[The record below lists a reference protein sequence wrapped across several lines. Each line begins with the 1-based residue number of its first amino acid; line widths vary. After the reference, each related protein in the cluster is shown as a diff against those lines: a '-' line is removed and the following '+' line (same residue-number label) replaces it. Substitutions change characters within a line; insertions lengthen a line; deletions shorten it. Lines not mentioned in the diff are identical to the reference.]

1 MGALPPRW
9 GDRSLTVIITVKF
22 LLTGMRKKPS
32 NTKSRLLLLSVKA
45 KWMKGQVCKA
55 AHVTGETA
63 PYGRQNLHPSRHR
76 AAAAP
81 CLSQGATLRAALS
94 SGNWSGRESASL
106 QPVRRNRQ
114 RRGKAGPR
122 DSSAGARLWG
132 AAAPAS
138 TSQADKARWSVSSPQ
153 KSQDCLPLYRAD
165 PFPSA
170 TRRLSHFYPECR
182 SRVFPAAAPGPPR
195 TPGRSRLSLP
205 GQLCGNGRPSF
216 QAGCSPLPT
225 CRAPTPSRGHPAQT
239 PGHDSCHHPARWVQS
254 NLTAPSPT
262 SSLRGPLPN
271 PNAS

>member
-9 GDRSLTVIITVKF
+9 GDRSLTVIVTVKF
-22 LLTGMRKKPS
+22 LLTRMRKKPS

-45 KWMKGQVCKA
+45 KRMKGQVCTA
-55 AHVTGETA
+55 AQVTGETA

-114 RRGKAGPR
+114 RRGKVGPR
-122 DSSAGARLWG
+122 DSSTGARLWG

-153 KSQDCLPLYRAD
+153 KSQDRLPLYRAD

-170 TRRLSHFYPECR
+170 TRRLLTFTLS
-182 SRVFPAAAPGPPR
+182 VGAACFQQPHLARPGPLGGRVSACPASCAATADRHSRWGAALCPR
-195 TPGRSRLSLP
+195 AGLQRRPGGTLHRLLAMTAATTPH
-205 GQLCGNGRPSF
+205 
-216 QAGCSPLPT
+216 AGFNPT
-225 CRAPTPSRGHPAQT
+225 
-239 PGHDSCHHPARWVQS
+239 
-254 NLTAPSPT
+254 
-262 SSLRGPLPN
+262 
-271 PNAS
+271 